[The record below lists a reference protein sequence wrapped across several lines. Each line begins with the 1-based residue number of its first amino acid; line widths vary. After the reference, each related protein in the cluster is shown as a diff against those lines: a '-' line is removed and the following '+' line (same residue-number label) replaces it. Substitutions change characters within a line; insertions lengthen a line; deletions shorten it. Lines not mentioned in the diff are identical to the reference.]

1 MSISQTAGETG
12 GLVECGAWRLLKEA
26 GRGAYGTVY
35 LAEGPG
41 GRRAAVKVC
50 RKEAAGPGR
59 YGRELR
65 GAKHYKTLPAAEGLV
80 RMLELA
86 EADWGFWYAMDL
98 ADDESGAA
106 GVPAEQYRPKTLAKA
121 IEGEKALSLKE
132 CAGLGI
138 ALAKGLAT
146 LQRHHLLHR
155 DIKPGN
161 VIYVGGRP
169 VLSDPGLLVEE
180 AESGSVVGTPGFVPP
195 ENFTAAGGDVY
206 SLGLTLKAA
215 SFGRSVE
222 ELDKGPAQE
231 ADTGARLF
239 PAWWRILNKATD
251 PVPARR
257 YRSAKALLK
266 DLKLLRARMA
276 VARCSWLVKTA
287 IAGMLAAAAAYAYAS
302 YRERVRMAAEMESS
316 SGERK
321 RMAAEMESSTR
332 ERERMAAEMESSTR
346 ERERMAA
353 EIKSLKSVRER
364 MSAEIESSSSER
376 ERLTAEIESANR
388 KRKKLEAQVKPAKEI
403 ADQLQQLANLASIK
417 KYMDSSVDDAL
428 YAYKTCV
435 GTMNRYYFKIK
446 NSSDAAEKEK
456 MEKAL
461 TELKEL
467 RMKMRKVAVKLYI
480 LKLDVDDA
488 IRTLNPYLRHVVDK
502 KILSAHI
509 AVVERAE
516 LEERVLEIL
525 RATEGKDE
533 NWKPNPN
540 WVRVQGS
547 YWDLDEIF
555 KTAEAR
561 RKKRKTSK

>member
-106 GVPAEQYRPKTLAKA
+106 CVPAEQYRPKTLAKA

-251 PVPARR
+251 PVP
-257 YRSAKALLK
+257 
-266 DLKLLRARMA
+266 
-276 VARCSWLVKTA
+276 KTA
-287 IAGMLAAAAAYAYAS
+287 IAGMLAVAAAYAYAS
-302 YRERVRMAAEMESS
+302 YRERERMATEIASSNSERKRMAAEMESS

-321 RMAAEMESSTR
+321 
-332 ERERMAAEMESSTR
+332 RMAAEMESSTR

-540 WVRVQGS
+540 WVRVQGG
-547 YWDLDEIF
+547 YWGLDEIF